1 MIYGYARISTKK
13 QSLERQIEN
22 LKNYNQDIIIFKE
35 IYTGTKTDER
45 VIYQRL
51 KNKLMPGDTL
61 VFDSVSRMSR
71 NAGEG
76 VKEYFDLLDKG
87 VNLVFLKEQY
97 INSEV
102 YQEQAQISE
111 ALTVEDKDLNDTL
124 IKGLREYLT
133 RLAKKQIKIAF
144 DQSEKEVMDLRK
156 RTSEALQIKKI
167 TEGATLGRRPGA
179 KIETK
184 KAKEMKEKIKKMSKD
199 FNGTLKD
206 AEIIE
211 ILKIARNSYYK
222 YKKTL
227 KLETN

>member
-222 YKKTL
+222 YKKSL

>member
-222 YKKTL
+222 YKKIL